1 MSIPRTTH
9 TWLAPLYDALEG
21 RGTRQ
26 PQIGSATGTV
36 GLYGATGIARLATGT
51 AGITGLTG
59 AGGMTAFSMVW
70 INGGSG
76 AFYTLTDVVAALKN
90 VGILKP

>member
-9 TWLAPLYDALEG
+9 QWLQALYDRLEG
-21 RGTRQ
+21 KSSQ
-26 PQIGSATGTV
+26 PLNLGSPTGLL
-36 GLYGATGIARLATGT
+36 GFYGATGVARLATGT
-51 AGITGLTG
+51 AGITGWTG
-59 AGGMTAFSMVW
+59 AGATSAFTW

-76 AFYTLTDVVAALKN
+76 TYYTPSDVVLALKN